1 MYNCKHLYNIFIS
14 ASCEHLN
21 VTEANSLGEECGDWR
36 VAERVRIGGWYL
48 YLDGRNR
55 PGWERKLLLTIGDRK
70 DRRYAKIQSKMFKT
84 TKQSDNDN
92 LMSTT

>member
-36 VAERVRIGGWYL
+36 VAERVRIGRMVPVLGWKEQTWLGKETAAY
-48 YLDGRNR
+48 Y
-55 PGWERKLLLTIGDRK
+55 
-70 DRRYAKIQSKMFKT
+70 RR
-84 TKQSDNDN
+84 
-92 LMSTT
+92 